1 LAGCALPGGGTHR
14 TGHSSEHP
22 PQHLEEHLAAGISRV
37 ALSVCA
43 GLFAGA
49 GATALKMAPK
59 NPALGLVA
67 AGCAVGSVASLSVLG
82 LSSEARGRLSKRDK
96 EYEAAWAGTAAAVP
110 VPPRPARSGA
120 RGRG

>member
-1 LAGCALPGGGTHR
+1 
-14 TGHSSEHP
+14 
-22 PQHLEEHLAAGISRV
+22 V

-82 LSSEARGRLSKRDK
+82 LSSDDAKKLTSSAELTDAAAHI
-96 EYEAAWAGTAAAVP
+96 EAAKSSVMN
-110 VPPRPARSGA
+110 SI
-120 RGRG
+120 